1 MRSAVIVGTALLLAA
16 GGSVAVLAMGK
27 RPPTEMTEVQDVKTE
42 KLALKCTQGG
52 CPGGQGFCCLPDQR
66 KLQNA
71 LQGVKGV
78 SQVIPD
84 KTAKTFT
91 VVYPKGQVALA
102 DLQKATQE
110 AGFEVVEARRL
121 Q

>member
-1 MRSAVIVGTALLLAA
+1 MRKVVLLGTLLIMTAAGSTAL
-16 GGSVAVLAMGK
+16 LAMGK
-27 RPPTEMTEVQDVKTE
+27 KPATEAPAVKTE

-66 KLQNA
+66 KLQSA

-78 SQVIPD
+78 SEVIPD
-84 KTAKTFT
+84 KTARTFT
-91 VVYPKGQVALA
+91 VVYPKGRVTLA
-102 DLQKATQE
+102 QLQEATRQ

-121 Q
+121 D

>member
-27 RPPTEMTEVQDVKTE
+27 RPPTETTEVQDVKTE
-42 KLALKCTQGG
+42 KLALKCTKGG

-66 KLQNA
+66 KLQSA

-78 SQVIPD
+78 KEVVPD
-84 KTAKTFT
+84 KTARTFT

-102 DLQKATQE
+102 DLKAAAQQ
-110 AGFEVVEARRL
+110 AGFEVAEARKL

>member
-1 MRSAVIVGTALLLAA
+1 MRSVAILGGCLILTAVGSTALF
-16 GGSVAVLAMGK
+16 AMGK
-27 RPPTEMTEVQDVKTE
+27 KPVTEATVQQTE
-42 KLALKCTQGG
+42 KVALKCTKGG
-52 CPGGQGFCCLPDQR
+52 CPGGEGFCCLTDQR
-66 KLQNA
+66 RLQSA

-84 KTAKTFT
+84 KTARTFT
-91 VVYPKGQVALA
+91 VIYPKGQVSLAAL
-102 DLQKATQE
+102 KEATQE